1 MALITKILEGIKKF
15 FVFVSKEFF
24 LIFIYVITSSVLA
37 LLFWV
42 LIKYVFP
49 NKSLYHN
56 LVMELN
62 NSEKLLMVF
71 LFALSLL
78 LTYLYRLLL
87 AAVQGAVLK

>member
-1 MALITKILEGIKKF
+1 MALITKILEGIKKIF
-15 FVFVSKEFF
+15 LFVSKEFF

-49 NKSLYHN
+49 NKNLYHN
-56 LVMELN
+56 LLMELN
-62 NSEKLLMVF
+62 NSEKLLLAF

-87 AAVQGAVLK
+87 AAVQSAVLK

>member
-1 MALITKILEGIKKF
+1 MALITKILEGIKKI
-15 FVFVSKEFF
+15 FVFLSKEFF
-24 LIFIYVITSSVLA
+24 LIFIYVVTSSVLA

-56 LVMELN
+56 LLLELN
-62 NSEKLLMVF
+62 NSEKILVAF

>member
-1 MALITKILEGIKKF
+1 MALITKIGEVIKKF
-15 FVFVSKEFF
+15 FVFLSKEFF
-24 LIFIYVITSSVLA
+24 LIFIYVVTSSVLA

-49 NKSLYHN
+49 NKNLYHN

-62 NSEKLLMVF
+62 HSEKLLMVF
-71 LFALSLL
+71 LFALSLA

>member
-42 LIKYVFP
+42 LIKYIFP

-62 NSEKLLMVF
+62 NSEKLLVVF
-71 LFALSLL
+71 LFVLSLL

>member
-56 LVMELN
+56 LVTELN

>member
-15 FVFVSKEFF
+15 FVFLSKEFF
-24 LIFIYVITSSVLA
+24 LIFIYVVTSSVLA

-49 NKSLYHN
+49 NKSLYHSL
-56 LVMELN
+56 LVELN
-62 NSEKLLMVF
+62 NSEKILVAF